1 VTVMDRPDTRMRGQV
16 RATTLSEVVTMTTT
30 PSGRPATSLAD
41 LYRKAKKTGVL
52 AAFSEYPQ

>member
-1 VTVMDRPDTRMRGQV
+1 MTVMDRPDTRMRGQV
-16 RATTLSEVVTMTTT
+16 RPTTMGEVLVTTT

-52 AAFSEYPQ
+52 TSFTEYPQ